1 MRGSVAECEPLAVH
15 CEGPFVL
22 KPPPLKGQ
30 LLGLFQIIAVL
41 LTLTALMAYLNH
53 KFLRLPQT
61 IGLMVLALVFSLG
74 LIGLGMVVPGVADR
88 ARQVLDQIDFDATLL
103 NSMLGFML
111 FAGALHVDMRR
122 LWSQKWPVALLATM
136 GVVTSTALVALMT
149 WCLFHLLGEDMPII
163 YCLLFGALI
172 SPTDPIAVLAILKT
186 LGAPKNLETKI
197 AGESLFN
204 DGVGVVVFLAL
215 MGVAGFGGHAPEQK
229 PTAME
234 IPVHSETAAAEH
246 TVHADTQIHSE
257 SESAADPHHASGFD
271 PAEVAVLFGK
281 ETLGGAL
288 FGLVIGVLAFMM
300 LRSVDNYQVE
310 VLISLALVA
319 GGYALAAAWGLSGPI
334 AMVVCGLLI
343 GNHGRAY
350 AMSDT
355 TRQNLDTFWELIDEV
370 LNAVLFVLIGLE
382 VLVLTFD
389 QVNLEAGL
397 LAIPVVLLARLIAV
411 SLPMSMLKRFH
422 EFTPHAVKV
431 LTWGGLRGG
440 ISVALALSL
449 KESLGREAPESYQ
462 AILFMTYSVVVFSI
476 VIQGLTM
483 PRLLRRLKLSSN

>member
-1 MRGSVAECEPLAVH
+1 MRGLA
-15 CEGPFVL
+15 
-22 KPPPLKGQ
+22 
-30 LLGLFQIIAVL
+30 LGLFQIIAVL
-41 LTLTALMAYLNH
+41 LTLAALLAYLNYR
-53 KFLRLPQT
+53 FLRLPQT
-61 IGLMVLALVFSLG
+61 IGLMVLSLAFSLG
-74 LIGLGMVVPGVADR
+74 LIGLSVIVPEVGTQ
-88 ARQVLDQIDFDATLL
+88 ARQVLDQIDFDAALL

-111 FAGALHVDMRR
+111 FAGALHVDMGR
-122 LWSQKWPVALLATM
+122 LWSQKGPVAMLATV
-136 GVVTSTALVALMT
+136 GVVISTVLVAAMT
-149 WCLFHLLGEDMPII
+149 WCVFRLLGQDMPVI

-215 MGVAGFGGHAPEQK
+215 MGVAGFGGHGHEQAAADL
-229 PTAME
+229 AM
-234 IPVHSETAAAEH
+234 PVHAQTSDIDITDNTGHSDQQSHAVPETAE
-246 TVHADTQIHSE
+246 E
-257 SESAADPHHASGFD
+257 STHGGGVEPV
-271 PAEVAVLFGK
+271 EVAVLFFK
-281 ETLGGAL
+281 EVVGGAL
-288 FGLVIGVLAFMM
+288 FGLMIGGLAFFM
-300 LRSVDNYQVE
+300 LRSVDNYKVE
-310 VLISLALVA
+310 VLISLAMVA
-319 GGYALAAAWGLSGPI
+319 GGYALAAALGLSGPI
-334 AMVVCGLLI
+334 AMVVSGLLI
-343 GNHGRAY
+343 GNHGRAH

-355 TRQNLDTFWELIDEV
+355 TRQHLDTFWELIDEV

-389 QVNLEAGL
+389 EVNLEAGL

-411 SLPMSMLKRFH
+411 SLPMSMLKRFR

-449 KESLGREAPESYQ
+449 KESLGQQSPQSYQ

-476 VIQGLTM
+476 IVQGLSI
-483 PRLLRRLKLSSN
+483 PLLLRKLGLTDSSMPESGE